1 MKAFPLTAA
10 KTVGL
15 ATLVA
20 AAVLVP
26 LYGDPKSAPVT
37 HAEWARMLVRAL
49 DMDEALPRPAQASTA
64 FSLLSWKSS
73 LTFAGD
79 QFSSGEGVSPVNRGG
94 RRGVI
99 ATEPLG
105 TVSYRLAILRS
116 GDYRLRLRLAGDP
129 ATRVAT
135 EISVPGAAAPTHQ
148 FPEVAPAN
156 VATWIDVGT
165 THLDRG
171 PYLANLS
178 LPAGV
183 TLERLEV
190 APPCVS
196 PVEPPGGW
204 QALSLT
210 TPGDIAVTAIQALD
224 VEPELPPADLPVE
237 IPGSSFAVTG
247 GAVAVLAKATA
258 AGPELAWLR
267 AGPTGVRA
275 IVVVDVKADGLYTL
289 DTYGGEG
296 RGQRWLADAC
306 RKAVLCPPLT
316 ETTTSE
322 WREILTGRFG
332 VGRHML
338 AVTLAP
344 GAVVQR
350 IRMVRLKDAPEDYAV
365 TLKRL
370 GFDVGTESPAP
381 RQVAVAAM
389 NFVRD
394 ERRRRLGEDRLCGDT
409 IEVGVPVNLAGAT
422 TGGGS
427 PIVQPPGPPVVPP
440 VVPPPPP
447 PPPPPPTP
455 EPTQTPATPTIL

>member
-1 MKAFPLTAA
+1 MKAFPLAAA

-26 LYGDPKSAPVT
+26 LYGTPKSAPVT

-49 DMDEALPRPAQASTA
+49 DMDEALPKPAQASMA
-64 FSLLSWKSS
+64 FALLSWKSS
-73 LTFAGD
+73 LAFAGD
-79 QFSSGEGVSPVNRGG
+79 QFSSGEGVAPVSRGG
-94 RRGVI
+94 RRGVT

-116 GDYRLRLRLAGDP
+116 GDYRLRLRLAGDS
-129 ATRVAT
+129 AARVAT
-135 EISVPGAAAPTHQ
+135 EISVPGAATPTHH
-148 FPEVAPAN
+148 FPDVAPAN

-171 PYLANLS
+171 PYLANLA
-178 LPAGV
+178 LPTGV

-196 PVEPPGGW
+196 PVEPPSGW

-224 VEPELPPADLPVE
+224 LEPELPPADLPVE

-247 GAVAVLAKATA
+247 GSQAVLVKAEA
-258 AGPELAWLR
+258 AGPALTWLR

-275 IVVVDVKADGLYTL
+275 IVVVDVKADGLYKL

-306 RKAVLCPPLT
+306 RKAVLCPPPT
-316 ETTTSE
+316 ETTASE
-322 WREILTGRFG
+322 WREILTARFG
-332 VGRHML
+332 IGRHML

-350 IRMVRLKDAPEDYAV
+350 IRMVRLKDAPEDYMAA
-365 TLKRL
+365 LKRL
-370 GFDVGTESPAP
+370 GFDVGAESPAP
-381 RQVAVAAM
+381 RQVAVDAM
-389 NFVRD
+389 SFVRD

-409 IEVGVPVNLAGAT
+409 IEVGVPVNLAGPT
-422 TGGGS
+422 TPGGGP

-447 PPPPPPTP
+447 PPP
-455 EPTQTPATPTIL
+455 EPTQPDETPTIL